1 MGLKTFITNLE
12 KNWLNKAAN
21 WGFVIAVIGLII
33 INFTDTGI
41 YLNGIDSAGIEITRT
56 DTSLMANDSAVIQ
69 AESVMSEGVPSFDL
83 ENWDPMSGLPIV
95 HAYVAGSLGLLVG
108 AANAVLLTNVIAS
121 VISLFLVRRL
131 AISLWSIQEMANFFK
146 KIDIEEIIENVEEAI
161 EDIGEKAIE
170 DIGEDLPDVNSKKEF
185 EPSVYAHLFSVL
197 TMFSYLF
204 YIMKSNVSATDPG
217 IALSQMFTLIAI
229 HLSTAKLS
237 GDKPKLW
244 LIGPTLLL
252 AMLSST
258 IGVFALMPVTLF
270 LILGELKAD
279 NETASLKKKFA
290 MAFLGILFG
299 GLITLSLAS
308 SLTTDYL
315 ETAALFISGLTNGM
329 VEFAPLIAM
338 LTVIPLKRLKEPIE
352 RSMVIYGGSLFAL
365 TFFLPQEIQS
375 QIQYAIIIPGTLL
388 GSFAVVGMIEDFL
401 SELVENIAK
410 NAAKFF
416 ATLGGLPLAS
426 TIIAAGY
433 GAMAKG
439 TDFMGGVSASITGT
453 HLMMIGTG
461 LTGIF
466 FMLVK
471 KRSANSDE

>member
-270 LILGELKAD
+270 LILGELKAN
-279 NETASLKKKFA
+279 NETASLKKKLA
-290 MAFLGILFG
+290 MAFLGVLFG
-299 GLITLSLAS
+299 GLIAFSLAS

-315 ETAALFISGLTNGM
+315 ETASLFISGLTNGM
-329 VEFAPLIAM
+329 VEFAPLIAL

-365 TFFLPQEIQS
+365 TFFLPQEIQ
-375 QIQYAIIIPGTLL
+375 
-388 GSFAVVGMIEDFL
+388 
-401 SELVENIAK
+401 
-410 NAAKFF
+410 
-416 ATLGGLPLAS
+416 
-426 TIIAAGY
+426 
-433 GAMAKG
+433 
-439 TDFMGGVSASITGT
+439 
-453 HLMMIGTG
+453 
-461 LTGIF
+461 
-466 FMLVK
+466 
-471 KRSANSDE
+471 

>member
-1 MGLKTFITNLE
+1 MKTFITNLE

-33 INFTDTGI
+33 INFTDTSI
-41 YLNGIDSAGIEITRT
+41 YLDGIDSAGVEITRT
-56 DTSLMANDSAVIQ
+56 DISQMANDSAVVQ
-69 AESVMSEGVPSFDL
+69 AESVMSEGKPSFDL
-83 ENWDPMSGLPIV
+83 DNWDPMSGLPIV
-95 HAYVAGSLGLLVG
+95 HAYVAGGLGLLVG
-108 AANAVLLTNVIAS
+108 AANAVLLTNIIAS
-121 VISLFLVRRL
+121 LISLFLIRRL
-131 AISLWSIQEMANFFK
+131 AISLWSIQEMANFFN
-146 KIDIEEIIENVEEAI
+146 KIDIEEIIEDVGEAI
-161 EDIGEKAIE
+161 GDVGEAMEDIG
-170 DIGEDLPDVNSKKEF
+170 GNLPESTSHKEEF

-197 TMFSYLF
+197 TMCSYLF
-204 YIMKSNVSATDPG
+204 YVMKSNVSTTDPG

-270 LILGELKAD
+270 LILGELKAN
-279 NETASLKKKFA
+279 NETASLKKKLA
-290 MAFLGILFG
+290 MAFLGVLFG
-299 GLITLSLAS
+299 GLIAFSLAS

-315 ETAALFISGLTNGM
+315 ETASLFISGLTNGM
-329 VEFAPLIAM
+329 VEFAPLIAL

-375 QIQYAIIIPGTLL
+375 QIQYAIIIPGSIL

-401 SELVENIAK
+401 SDLVENIAK

-416 ATLGGLPLAS
+416 VTLGGLPLAS
-426 TIIAAGY
+426 TIIEAGY

-439 TDFMGGVSASITGT
+439 TGFMGGVSASITGT
-453 HLMMIGTG
+453 HLVMIGTG

-471 KRSANSDE
+471 RRSAHTDE